1 MADHSDPLGPS
12 DLLLVRKLKAPRPL
26 VWRCWTDPGLL
37 AQWFCPKPW
46 TVTDPVI
53 DLRPGGR
60 FATTMHGPAGERMP
74 NEGMWLHIEPGV
86 RLVFTDLMRTDWHP
100 AETGFF
106 VADVRFADLA
116 DGGTRYSAKAMHRT
130 QADRDRHA
138 EMGFEPGWG
147 TASEQL
153 DALALRLI

>member
-1 MADHSDPLGPS
+1 MTDDSDPLGPN

-26 VWRCWTDPGLL
+26 VWRCWTEPDLL
-37 AQWFCPKPW
+37 AQWFCPMPW

-60 FATTMHGPAGERMP
+60 FASTMHGPAGERMA
-74 NEGMWLHIEPGV
+74 NEGMWLHIEPLN
-86 RLVFTDLMRTDWHP
+86 RLVFTDLMLADWHP
-100 AETGFF
+100 AEAGFF

-138 EMGFEPGWG
+138 EMGFEGGWG
-147 TASEQL
+147 VASEQL
-153 DALALRLI
+153 DALALTLM